1 MVSDLIQN
9 SMRHLIVNGLM
20 VAMLL
25 FALRA
30 ERRDSEP
37 DPGVTMLM
45 IFLGVAFLSLF
56 LVRIL
61 FISS

>member
-1 MVSDLIQN
+1 
-9 SMRHLIVNGLM
+9 MRRLIVGGLM

-25 FALRA
+25 FALWA

-45 IFLGVAFLSLF
+45 IFFGGRVLVAIPSPSGVK
-56 LVRIL
+56 
-61 FISS
+61 